1 MLKWLVRW
9 LKRFVKSSYRKQN
22 VFTKTVVKD
31 RVVKQPPELTNA
43 DLEYLFTQ
51 LLEGVHQGRSRQWA
65 IKYLQRMEH
74 RVSTDRWI
82 TWLLDFGE
90 KLLTSP
96 AVNNQLAE
104 KMVQLGELG
113 IGTIG
118 DLSYDLGIR
127 LLTRNLGEGY
137 WQTETEL
144 ATPTAISISVT
155 PPNPQL
161 TQDLPQATSKSTIN
175 TSPSPATTN
184 DHLWWEQED
193 GNVVYATS
201 TTTGLQEEDRAK
213 ETRTASVKIPLEESR
228 IYASSDL
235 LAGWEQSH
243 DFAQQL
249 VELEVATFQAETYF
263 YQGLQQAKIGNLS
276 EALAYYDKA
285 LQLQPDVCEY
295 WFNRG
300 LTLFY
305 LGNFAEAIASFD
317 KVVELKPD
325 FYKGWYHKGAALSE
339 LGRFNEAFAC
349 FSTALELKTD
359 YQQAWFGQ
367 GFVQLK
373 LGYPQ
378 QAIAC
383 FEQALQLEPQDFQSW
398 YLRGVA
404 LAETELNYDAIASY
418 DKAIELNPD
427 FDLAWYRR
435 GLALANIGFRE
446 DAIANYHQATKIN
459 PECHQAWYSLGN
471 EMEKLGRWEEALAA
485 YEQVTQLD
493 PNFHDAWVDRG
504 VVLAHLGYWEDA
516 IACWDRAIAIN
527 NHFYLTWFNRGV
539 AFDRLERRE
548 EAIRC
553 YFQAIEIKPD
563 FYFAWYNLG
572 VAQFHLGRF
581 EEAIASYDRA
591 LMLQPDYWEAW
602 LGRGNAAG
610 SAVNF
615 EAILQPSA
623 HNSITVL
630 NPALNERGYQGKL
643 ASFQQGLS
651 YLSPQTHPEGWG
663 RLHLAIGNAHYDQ
676 GKKHFPPRHYW
687 LQAVN
692 AYEEALATIA
702 AEAFPLLHLEVL
714 QNLIKTLVVLGEKAA
729 AQAYQQRAI
738 SALQNLLNQSD
749 RSDESKKQLAL
760 KFAGIA
766 QLTVDIAILYGD
778 LALAW
783 EIIEQGKNACFH
795 WLLFGWTEEIYSPTF
810 AEVHQLLNPTTAIV
824 YWHITPCTLR
834 TFVIKYNSPEPIPI
848 FTPVLNYDS
857 IDELPVPEAVARL
870 IEFEK
875 WIEEWN
881 QHYQAYQHLSQ
892 PEQSKHSWRLDLER
906 RFLVQLKNILNISAL
921 IQELEDITQLI
932 LIPHRELHR
941 LPLHA
946 LFYLACEEESPNSSS
961 PNFTITYLPTAQI
974 GISLKS
980 KLQSQTNKHLLLSIE
995 QPNSTGNGR
1004 QKFAKIEAE
1013 LISQLFENCQRLSD
1027 LQASKQQVKNALPKY
1042 NILHFI
1048 GQVTE
1053 NLLRP
1058 NQSELILAESQKL
1071 SLEEISQN
1079 LLNHYQLI
1087 VLSSENLIAN
1097 LPSITTE
1104 YVGISNALIGLGVAC
1119 VVENLWITDPAV
1131 NTLFMIEFYRGI
1143 KLNKPIVT
1151 AFAEAITWLRK
1162 LTAGQLTKWYED
1174 ILERLP
1180 AEELRIR
1187 AHLKAELYRSS
1198 QIAAEQ
1204 KIYNHPYYW
1213 AGFKIIGNFY

>member
-1 MLKWLVRW
+1 MHHIGICVVKFFKYLKSTGKYPRVLPMLKWLVRW
-9 LKRFVKSSYRKQN
+9 LKRFVKSSYRK
-22 VFTKTVVKD
+22 KTVKD

-51 LLEGVHQGRSRQWA
+51 LLEGVYQGRGKQWA
-65 IKYLQRMEH
+65 IKYLQRIEH
-74 RVSTDRWI
+74 RVSSDRWI

-96 AVNNQLAE
+96 AVNHQLAE

-113 IGTIG
+113 IGSIG

-127 LLTRNLGEGY
+127 LLTRNLGKGY
-137 WQTETEL
+137 WQTDKEL
-144 ATPTAISISVT
+144 ATPTAISISV
-155 PPNPQL
+155 PPANTQL
-161 TQDLPQATSKSTIN
+161 AQDLSQATSQSRIN
-175 TSPSPATTN
+175 TSPSPVTTN
-184 DHLWWEQED
+184 DHPWWKQED
-193 GNVVYATS
+193 GNVVYTTF
-201 TTTGLQEEDRAK
+201 TTTSSQEEDWK
-213 ETRTASVKIPLEESR
+213 KQTQKTSVKIPSLQE
-228 IYASSDL
+228 
-235 LAGWEQSH
+235 
-243 DFAQQL
+243 
-249 VELEVATFQAETYF
+249 AETYF

-276 EALAYYDKA
+276 KALACYDKA

-339 LGRFNEAFAC
+339 LEHFNEASAC
-349 FSTALELKTD
+349 FSTALELKAD

-367 GFVQLK
+367 GLVQLK

-398 YLRGVA
+398 YLLGVA
-404 LAETELNYDAIASY
+404 LAETELNYDAVASY

-459 PECHQAWYSLGN
+459 PEFHQAWYSLGN
-471 EMEKLGRWEEALAA
+471 EMEKLGRWEEALTA
-485 YEQVTQLD
+485 YERVTQLD
-493 PNFHDAWVDRG
+493 PNFHDAWVDQG

-516 IACWDRAIAIN
+516 IVCWDKAIAIN

-539 AFDRLERRE
+539 AFDRLGHRE

-553 YFQAIEIKPD
+553 YSQAIEIKPD

-572 VAQFHLGRF
+572 VTQFHLGRF

-591 LMLQPDYWEAW
+591 LILQPDYWEAW
-602 LGRGNAAG
+602 LGRGNAAY
-610 SAVNF
+610 SAVSL
-615 EAILQPSA
+615 EAIVQPSA
-623 HNSITVL
+623 RNSITVL

-692 AYEEALATIA
+692 AYEEALVMIT

-881 QHYQAYQHLSQ
+881 QQYQAYQNLSQ

-906 RFLVQLKNILNISAL
+906 KFLVQLKNILNISAL
-921 IQELEDITQLI
+921 VQELEEITQLI
-932 LIPHRELHR
+932 LIPHQQLHR

-980 KLQSQTNKHLLLSIE
+980 KLQSQTDKHLLLSIE
-995 QPNSTGNGR
+995 QPNSIGYAR
-1004 QKFAKIEAE
+1004 QKFATIEAE
-1013 LISQLFENCQRLSD
+1013 LISQLFENCQRLID
-1027 LQASKQQVKNALPKY
+1027 LQASKQQVKNVLHKY

-1053 NLLRP
+1053 NLLSP
-1058 NQSELILAESQKL
+1058 NQSELILAESEKFT
-1071 SLEEISQN
+1071 LEEISQN
-1079 LLNHYQLI
+1079 FLSHYKLI
-1087 VLSSENLIAN
+1087 VLSSENFIAN
-1097 LPSITTE
+1097 SPSIATE
-1104 YVGISNALIGLGVAC
+1104 YVGISNALINLGVAC
-1119 VVENLWITDPAV
+1119 VVENLWTTDPAV
-1131 NTLFMIEFYRGI
+1131 NTLFMIEFYRRI

-1162 LTAGQLTKWYED
+1162 LTAEQLTKWYED

-1187 AHLKAELYRSS
+1187 AHLKAELYRIS

-1213 AGFKIIGNFY
+1213 AGFKIISNFY